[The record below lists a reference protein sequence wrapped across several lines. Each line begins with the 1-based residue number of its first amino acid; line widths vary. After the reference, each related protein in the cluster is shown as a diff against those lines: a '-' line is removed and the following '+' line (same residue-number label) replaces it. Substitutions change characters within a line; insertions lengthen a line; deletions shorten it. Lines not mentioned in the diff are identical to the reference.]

1 MAHQKRRLG
10 CDPPHDPASLSAVLA
25 HAHECAARA
34 PRHRDRLAR
43 RLTTDPPF
51 LFMLGWRLARW
62 RLAVCGAC
70 SRTRVRSASSS
81 PPTHH
86 RTTARNRSAASGHG
100 CWRLANCRAL
110 AASLSAVPA
119 HAHECAPRAPRH
131 RDAIARAPRN
141 RSAIS
146 VSRVKPAGACALRR
160 TSLLCRLAR
169 VPSMRAIVVR
179 RDCFRAVRHVVL
191 SNALTGYPLRSDRSG
206 SRSMIDSA
214 CAAVMSTR
222 TFSRLP
228 PSQSDPSFAP
238 S

>member
-10 CDPPHDPASLSAVLA
+10 CDPPHEAASLSAVLA

-110 AASLSAVPA
+110 AARCLRCLLTHMS
-119 HAHECAPRAPRH
+119 
-131 RDAIARAPRN
+131 
-141 RSAIS
+141 
-146 VSRVKPAGACALRR
+146 ALRELFA
-160 TSLLCRLAR
+160 TET
-169 VPSMRAIVVR
+169 PSHSASKPI
-179 RDCFRAVRHVVL
+179 CHFCL
-191 SNALTGYPLRSDRSG
+191 SREAGWGLR
-206 SRSMIDSA
+206 IA
-214 CAAVMSTR
+214 
-222 TFSRLP
+222 
-228 PSQSDPSFAP
+228 QN
-238 S
+238 